1 MKHKH
6 RYWGYVGLLGV
17 VLFFGYL
24 NYAVDLKQFADPI
37 YVRDFLLSFGAWSYL
52 VYMVM
57 LLLTIPLPIPST
69 PVVLAGGYVFGT
81 VLGTILSLIAG
92 GIGSSIAFLL
102 TRKYGKPMLEKLVDK
117 HHILQF
123 NHVFKKRGSS
133 AAFISYAIPTFPS
146 DAISLML
153 GLTKMSF
160 HTFLLLYFIAHIPRY
175 MIINSIGSDLFH
187 GFSATTFVV
196 VILGAGLILVAL
208 FREQLKKVFFKE
220 LHEVEKEV
228 KKLEKEI

>member
-6 RYWGYVGLLGV
+6 RYWGYVGLLV
-17 VLFFGYL
+17 VMLIFGYL
-24 NYAVDLKQFADPI
+24 NYFFDLKQFADPI
-37 YVRDFLLSFGAWSYL
+37 FVRDFLLSFGVWSYL

-57 LLLTIPLPIPST
+57 LLATIPLPIPST

-81 VLGTILSLIAG
+81 IVGTILSLIAG
-92 GIGSSIAFLL
+92 AMGSSIAFLL
-102 TRKYGKPMLEKLVDK
+102 TRKYGRPMLERLVDK
-117 HHILQF
+117 HHIIQF
-123 NHVFKKRGSS
+123 NHIFKKRGTS
-133 AAFISYAIPTFPS
+133 AAFVSYTIPTFPS

-160 HTFLLLYFIAHIPRY
+160 HTFLLLYFFAHIPRY
-175 MIINSIGSDLFH
+175 LILNSIGSDLFH

-196 VILGAGLILVAL
+196 LILALGLILVAL
-208 FREQLKKVFFKE
+208 FRERLKKVFFKE